1 MTNKVDITGKKFG
14 EWSVI
19 EYVGDKKWRCICSCG
34 NIRDVSAYSLKNGL
48 SKTCGDKTKHT
59 YENER
64 AFVDITG
71 QQFGVLKILEYLGN
85 SRWKCQCSCGEYVE
99 LLSKNISEHK
109 HLSCIHINKIKYNLK
124 KDSSI
129 GSTVGDL
136 TIIDKKDSDHYICK
150 CKCGKEKVIRKYSL
164 THPNSELSYK
174 CNHKIIV
181 GQRYNK
187 LLVLERKDENCI
199 CQCDCGNK
207 KEVWVGNL
215 LNGTTKSC
223 GCSKAPKYSKDE
235 VANKLNAYIAKNNH
249 KPFIYDIMETLEIGE
264 TTAYDYINRYEL
276 QEYLNKSFGSHI
288 EKDIY
293 NILCN
298 YCNRID
304 VHNRKVI
311 KPLELDIYIP
321 EKRIAIEI
329 NGSYWHSESHKDKY
343 YHQNKTINCT
353 KQGIRLIHIFE
364 YEWLDEVTRNKIE
377 SFIVDLVQSKKQ
389 LQARK
394 LKVKEVSNI
403 DTRNLGLYDSDELV
417 SIMTFGKPRFDSN
430 YDFKIIRYCTKSGIT
445 IAGGAERLFSN
456 FVNTHKNASII
467 TYSDISKF
475 TGNIYLK
482 LGFNVVKITE
492 PGYVWVPA
500 HNNVISR
507 YKTQKHKLLSQGIGN
522 INQTEDQIMS
532 NLGYYKLYNSGN
544 IKMEYLK

>member
-1 MTNKVDITGKKFG
+1 MANKVDITGKKFG

-19 EYVGDKKWRCICSCG
+19 EYAGDKKWRCICSCG

-71 QQFGVLKILEYLGN
+71 QQFEVLKILEYLGN

-99 LLSKNISEHK
+99 LLSKNIREHK
-109 HLSCIHINKIKYNLK
+109 HLSCIHINKIKYNSK
-124 KDSSI
+124 
-129 GSTVGDL
+129 
-136 TIIDKKDSDHYICK
+136 
-150 CKCGKEKVIRKYSL
+150 KYSL
-164 THPNSELSYK
+164 AHTNSELSYK

-207 KEVWVGNL
+207 KEVLVGNL

-235 VANKLNAYIAKNNH
+235 VVNKLNAYTAKNNH

-304 VHNRKVI
+304 IHNRKVI

-329 NGSYWHSESHKDKY
+329 NGSY
-343 YHQNKTINCT
+343 
-353 KQGIRLIHIFE
+353 
-364 YEWLDEVTRNKIE
+364 
-377 SFIVDLVQSKKQ
+377 
-389 LQARK
+389 
-394 LKVKEVSNI
+394 
-403 DTRNLGLYDSDELV
+403 
-417 SIMTFGKPRFDSN
+417 
-430 YDFKIIRYCTKSGIT
+430 
-445 IAGGAERLFSN
+445 
-456 FVNTHKNASII
+456 
-467 TYSDISKF
+467 
-475 TGNIYLK
+475 
-482 LGFNVVKITE
+482 
-492 PGYVWVPA
+492 
-500 HNNVISR
+500 
-507 YKTQKHKLLSQGIGN
+507 
-522 INQTEDQIMS
+522 
-532 NLGYYKLYNSGN
+532 
-544 IKMEYLK
+544 